1 MTSPAD
7 LPREEALR
15 LWNTVNVDPE
25 SDWTWQLENE
35 SEVAVVMRLIA
46 AARSA
51 AYRAGRLAGLEEAAK
66 LDHDDI
72 LDVAAAIRALK
83 DRV

>member
-1 MTSPAD
+1 MTSPAAPAPVD
-7 LPREEALR
+7 LDVECPLPKGWTDYSDKSWPVTVISMEEARSLR
-15 LWNTVNVDPE
+15 
-25 SDWTWQLENE
+25 
-35 SEVAVVMRLIA
+35 A
-46 AARSA
+46 A

-83 DRV
+83 DRVHG